1 MINFSYLRYFVNSLD
16 LFLKILLDSLIISCK
31 IDLLYE
37 DIDMSLEFTY
47 IAAWAYPETPS
58 VNALFETIALLKLEG
73 KRIRLSADDQRKII
87 GFNVFGKQNLEVNA
101 DGTIRVSRKISFG
114 MDYEASTYSAAEIKK
129 AVELKKVIM
138 VGMTGEKYFCG

>member
-1 MINFSYLRYFVNSLD
+1 
-16 LFLKILLDSLIISCK
+16 
-31 IDLLYE
+31 
-37 DIDMSLEFTY
+37 MSLEFTY

-87 GFNVFGKQNLEVNA
+87 GFNVFGKQNLEVYPI
-101 DGTIRVSRKISFG
+101 GKVLVWRKIAFG
-114 MDYEASTYSAAEIKK
+114 QDIDSAKYSAAEIKK